1 MTIPES
7 LKLKNTIKYPTSIII
22 GGLNRLGLEIT
33 DSLIKQGGYVILV
46 DNVTPDNLDKL
57 KVFTPDTLLSFVD
70 YTAIPHLDDD
80 IRRLDYVFYF
90 AHESIDFRAEV
101 STQEFLTFS
110 NYLDAILS
118 LATKFEARF
127 LLTTS
132 IKAYQILT
140 NESVLGN
147 TSGSK
152 YTPVYTDM
160 EIQRYAEG
168 LTLEYHE
175 KVELNSRIV
184 RLGEIIGE
192 GMDFSNNTAF
202 VKLIMN
208 AVKGEPLLL
217 QNDGLENEWY
227 IHMLDAAYGII
238 KAQFTKGTEGKV
250 FSLCYD
256 NVYTHLSVA
265 YRIQEIQEDVREIK
279 FVQGDA
285 KSTISVRTHK
295 PAPNLSKVGWMPRI
309 QFDRAV
315 AQSVSAAKIF
325 MLEHGI
331 ENTEE
336 VEIKTQ
342 AKKKVSVVDKLKS
355 FLSLADTKDIV
366 VQDQSPVTKLVAKKK
381 NEVSLKKQKLT
392 TAGAVIKLKRTQ
404 RKRGRLEKMV
414 NAFWKTF
421 ARLGTTFTFLKR
433 LSPAELAV
441 LTFFLITLGLAF
453 FMIISPVLV
462 IGRNLVAI
470 NSDLK
475 TLDQAINTF
484 NSKNTNVLSKRIV
497 NYINELERS
506 YSTLRPIASLITLG
520 DELETIAF
528 LTSSY
533 KEVLEGFV
541 NISFATEPTRD
552 YLAQLVNNTQLRNT
566 TSTYLSTINPGLN
579 YSTNLNDAESRVSFI
594 DSGIKKI
601 ERGLDKINTTNVTD
615 LPSFAEEYLN
625 NLKKQFNLLS
635 NIRSN
640 AEINAY
646 IPSMLGKGRPNNF
659 VLLLLDNSRPA
670 PIGGDIAAFAN
681 ARVLNG
687 SIQEITVLSL
697 SQANFNMK
705 SIDQNDLDLIN
716 SNRFIN
722 KTIADVT
729 ITDLSSLTDLAEFS
743 AIAKDIWI
751 DSFNFAPDTFI
762 TINLNA
768 AENLSKLISQS
779 DLIEIKGV
787 NFSNGSLLNNIAAT
801 ILGSE
806 NLNDRK
812 DTLAQLL
819 SHLIH
824 KSINHLITN
833 PADVLRLLQ
842 QEIDSGNIGIYAD
855 QNKFQRYVK
864 NNNLDFSGIKKSQ
877 NFVDLSYAIYDP
889 KVTNTTRFSNISFDL
904 DSFVR
909 SDLNIQNT
917 ISITFPNLGTTQE
930 VSVCLPNNTIISSVV
945 PDNNLIPSLRTA
957 IKTKAEKICA
967 VFQSVSETQARL
979 TWVNNTG
986 LTEKNTEINF
996 GIGLAGGA
1004 INSGD
1009 IQISGEQSVQLN
1021 FDNTV
1026 FASGPNTGIFSG
1038 TLEKDLIEKIIFT
1051 KISQ

>member
-1 MTIPES
+1 MTIPEN

-22 GGLNRLGLEIT
+22 GGLNRLGLEIA

-46 DNVTPDNLDKL
+46 DNVTPDNINKL
-57 KVFTPDTLLSFVD
+57 KVFAPDTLLSFVD

-90 AHESIDFRAEV
+90 AHESIDFRSEV

-132 IKAYQILT
+132 IKAHQILT
-140 NESVLGN
+140 NESILGN
-147 TSGSK
+147 ISGNK

-175 KVELNSRIV
+175 KVELNSRII

-192 GMDFSNNTAF
+192 GMDFTNNTAF
-202 VKLIMN
+202 LKLIMN

-227 IHMLDAAYGII
+227 INMLDAAYGII

-279 FVQGDA
+279 FIEGDG

-295 PAPNLSKVGWMPRI
+295 PAPNLATVGWMPRV

-336 VEIKTQ
+336 VEIKTEV
-342 AKKKVSVVDKLKS
+342 KKNVSAVDKLKS
-355 FLSLADTKDIV
+355 FLSLADTKEIV

-381 NEVSLKKQKLT
+381 DEVSLKKQKLT

-404 RKRGRLEKMV
+404 RKQSRLEKIV
-414 NAFWKTF
+414 NSFWRTF
-421 ARLGTTFTFLKR
+421 ARLGNTFTFLKR

-441 LTFFLITLGLAF
+441 LTFFLITLGLVF

-462 IGRNLVAI
+462 IGRNLATI
-470 NSDLK
+470 NSELK
-475 TLDQAINTF
+475 ILDQAINTF
-484 NSKNTNVLSKRIV
+484 DSKNVNVSSKRI
-497 NYINELERS
+497 INSISELEKS
-506 YSTLRPIASLITLG
+506 YSTLRPSLSLITLG
-520 DELETIAF
+520 DELETVVS
-528 LTSSY
+528 LTNAY
-533 KEVLEGFV
+533 KQILEGFED
-541 NISFATEPTRD
+541 ISYATEPTMD
-552 YLAQLVNNTQLRNT
+552 YLSQLVNNTQLRNT

-579 YSTNLNDAESRVSFI
+579 YSSNLDDAESRVSFI
-594 DSGIKKI
+594 DSGLRKI
-601 ERGLDKINTTNVTD
+601 EQGLNTINTINITA
-615 LPSFAEEYLN
+615 LPSFVEDYLN
-625 NLKKQFNLLS
+625 QIKNQFNENSGIKKNSDL
-635 NIRSN
+635 N
-640 AEINAY
+640 EY
-646 IPSMLGKGRPNNF
+646 IPSLLGKGEANNV

-681 ARVLNG
+681 ARILNG

-697 SQANFNMK
+697 SQASFNLK
-705 SIDQNDLDLIN
+705 SIDQTDLDLIN

-729 ITDLSSLTDLAEFS
+729 IADLSSLTDLSEFNS
-743 AIAKDIWI
+743 LAKDIWI
-751 DSFNFAPDTFI
+751 DSFNFTPDTFI
-762 TINLNA
+762 TMNLSA
-768 AENLSKLISQS
+768 AENLSNLISQTDS
-779 DLIEIKGV
+779 IEIKGV
-787 NFSNGSLLNNIAAT
+787 NFSNGSLLNNIAGT

-806 NLNDRK
+806 SLNDRK

-819 SHLIH
+819 SHIIN
-824 KSINHLITN
+824 KSLNTIITN
-833 PADVLRLLQ
+833 PSDLLNLIQ
-842 QEIDSGNIGIYAD
+842 QDIENGNIGIYAG

-864 NNNLDFSGIKKSQ
+864 NNNLDFSGIKQSQ
-877 NFVDLSYAIYDP
+877 SFFDLSYAVYDP
-889 KVTNTTRFSNISFDL
+889 KVTNTTRFANVSFDL
-904 DSFVR
+904 DSFIR

-930 VSVCLPNNTIISSVV
+930 ISVCLPKNTTISSVI

-957 IKTKAEKICA
+957 INTKAEKICA

-979 TWVNNTG
+979 TWVSSTG
-986 LTEKNTEINF
+986 LTEEDTEISF

-1009 IQISGEQSVQLN
+1009 MQISGEQSVQLN
-1021 FDNTV
+1021 FENTV
-1026 FASGPNTGIFSG
+1026 FTSGQNTGIFSG
-1038 TLEKDLIEKIIFT
+1038 AIEKDLIEKIKLT
-1051 KISQ
+1051 SNSQ

>member
-1 MTIPES
+1 MTIPEN
-7 LKLKNTIKYPTSIII
+7 LKLKNTIKYPTSIVI
-22 GGLNRLGLEIT
+22 GGLNRLGLEIA

-46 DNVTPDNLDKL
+46 DNVTPENINKL
-57 KVFTPDTLLSFVD
+57 QVFSPDALLSFVD

-90 AHESIDFRAEV
+90 AHESIDFRSEV

-118 LATKFEARF
+118 LATKFESRF

-132 IKAYQILT
+132 IKAHQILT

-147 TSGSK
+147 TSGNK

-175 KVELNSRIV
+175 KVELNSRII

-192 GMDFSNNTAF
+192 GMDFTNNTAF
-202 VKLIMN
+202 IKLIMN

-217 QNDGLENEWY
+217 QDDGLENEWY
-227 IHMLDAAYGII
+227 INMLDAAYGII

-279 FVQGDA
+279 FVETDGR
-285 KSTISVRTHK
+285 STISVRTHK
-295 PAPNLSKVGWMPRI
+295 PAPNLTTVGWMPRV

-315 AQSVSAAKIF
+315 AQSVSAGKIF
-325 MLEHGI
+325 ILEHGI
-331 ENTEE
+331 EDTEE
-336 VEIKTQ
+336 VVIRHEQ
-342 AKKKVSVVDKLKS
+342 KKKMSAVDKLKS
-355 FLSLADTKDIV
+355 FLSLADTKEII
-366 VQDQSPVTKLVAKKK
+366 VQDESPVTKLVAKKK
-381 NEVSLKKQKLT
+381 GEASLKKQKLT
-392 TAGAVIKLKRTQ
+392 TVGAVIKLKRTQ
-404 RKRGRLEKMV
+404 RKQTRLEKIV
-414 NAFWKTF
+414 SSFWKVF
-421 ARLGTTFTFLKR
+421 ARLGKTFTFFRR

-441 LTFFLITLGLAF
+441 LTFFTITLGLIF

-462 IGRNLVAI
+462 IGRNLALI
-470 NSDLK
+470 NS
-475 TLDQAINTF
+475 
-484 NSKNTNVLSKRIV
+484 
-497 NYINELERS
+497 ELETLSQSVDSFNTKAVNEISQRIINSIEEIEKS
-506 YSTLRPIASLITLG
+506 YSALKPSLSLITLG
-520 DELETIAF
+520 DELETVIS
-528 LTSSY
+528 LTRAY
-533 KEVLEGFV
+533 KQILEGLED
-541 NISFATEPTRD
+541 ISYAIEPTRD
-552 YLAQLVNNTQLRNT
+552 YLVQLINNTQLRNT

-579 YSTNLNDAESRVSFI
+579 YSTNLNDAEERISFI
-594 DSGIKKI
+594 DSGTRKI
-601 ERGLDKINTTNVTD
+601 EDGLDKINTINITA

-625 NLKKQFNLLS
+625 SLKTQFNSLA

-640 AEINAY
+640 SEINEY
-646 IPSMLGKGRPNNF
+646 IPSILGKGRSNNI

-697 SQANFNMK
+697 SQASFNIK
-705 SIDQNDLDLIN
+705 SIDQTDLDLIN

-729 ITDLSSLTDLAEFS
+729 IADLSSLTDLSEFN
-743 AIAKDIWI
+743 AVAKDIWI
-751 DSFNFAPDTFI
+751 DSFNFVPDTFI

-768 AENLSKLISQS
+768 AENLSNLISQNS
-779 DLIEIKGV
+779 SIEIKGV
-787 NFSNGSLLNNIAAT
+787 NFSNGSLLNNIAGT

-806 NLNDRK
+806 SLNDRK

-824 KSINHLITN
+824 KGINNLISN
-833 PADVLRLLQ
+833 PAGLLQ
-842 QEIDSGNIGIYAD
+842 VLQQDIEGGNIGIYAG
-855 QNKFQRYVK
+855 QNKFQRYVR
-864 NNNLDFSGIKKSQ
+864 NNNLDFALIKQ
-877 NFVDLSYAIYDP
+877 AQTFVNLSYAVYDP
-889 KVTNTTRFSNISFDL
+889 KVTNTTRYSNVSFDL

-909 SDLNIQNT
+909 SDLNVQNT

-930 VSVCLPNNTIISSVV
+930 VSICLPKNTTISSVI

-957 IKTKAEKICA
+957 INTKADKICA

-979 TWVNNTG
+979 TWVSSTG
-986 LTEKNTEINF
+986 LNDVDTEMTF
-996 GIGLAGGA
+996 GIGLSSGA

-1009 IQISGEQSVQLN
+1009 IQISAEQSVQLN
-1021 FDNTV
+1021 FTNTA
-1026 FASGPNTGIFSG
+1026 FTSGQNTGIFSG
-1038 TLEKDLIEKIIFT
+1038 ALEKDLIEKITFT
-1051 KISQ
+1051 KNSQ